1 MDLFRYFVRFLYKI
15 RWYLVIMPMIS
26 LIIAWF
32 MTRNMERIYDTNT
45 TIYTGM
51 ITGYNI
57 EGGTGSAGG
66 NSQTNITNLML
77 IITTDNTIHEVSL
90 RLFAR
95 CMMYGN
101 PNKDNNYISAEHF
114 RQLNASVP
122 ADVKALIN
130 HSNEAQT
137 YANLKA
143 YEKPSQDNFLF
154 GLTNYHP
161 YFGINSIT
169 SRLKVLQLQKSD
181 IIDIGYSANDAGI
194 AYNTL
199 DILNDVFSKQYQQLR
214 YGETSNVIKFF
225 EREVARLYRI
235 LTSAEDDLI
244 RYNVSKRVINYGEQ
258 TKQVAAMDAQQQNFR
273 NDQLMNYTTA
283 KALLDYLERQL
294 GNRAQIIR
302 SNKEFTNQVRD
313 ISRIQSRISNL
324 KLMSS
329 EGGGNNNES
338 QEELAKAQRD
348 LQRATG
354 RVTQLTKDIEAA
366 TFSTE
371 TGVKAQDM
379 LGRWLE
385 QLLLL
390 EKTKAEMTATDI
402 MKNELDRQY
411 LYFAPI
417 GATLERKS
425 RHIGFIEGN
434 YMEMLRAL
442 NSARM
447 RQRNLQMS
455 TATLRVLNP
464 PMFPLNAQPTNRMM
478 VLLGAF
484 MLTFILVTL
493 YFLIIE
499 MLDRTL
505 RDRMR
510 SERITNIPVMGCFP
524 KESNLRYRRFNKTIA
539 DMAMKQLSKAL
550 LPNFKEGQQNVL
562 NLLSTDS
569 GNGKSYIAQ
578 ELENYWIS
586 IGLQVRRLTYD
597 EDFLAE
603 DSKFILAK
611 DIKDL
616 CPDILPEEIAIIEYP
631 NLDDYSI
638 SPALLNMGTINM
650 MVTRANRTWKD
661 VDQKALNEVQAMLDE
676 EHKNT
681 LFMYLTEATRYA
693 VEEFVGQLPPYEQT
707 HVQHVCKGKRR
718 KSVITLSPVFACNLR
733 VCLCGIQH
741 VCHHLR
747 DASTGCRYIIAL

>member
-15 RWYLVIMPMIS
+15 RWYLVILPMIA
-26 LIIAWF
+26 LIVAWF
-32 MTRNMERIYDTNT
+32 STRNMERIYDTNT

-57 EGGTGSAGG
+57 EGGVGAAGG

-101 PNKDNNYISAEHF
+101 LNKDNNYISAEHF
-114 RQLNASVP
+114 RQLNATVP
-122 ADVKALIN
+122 ADIKGLIN
-130 HSNEAQT
+130 HNNESAT

-154 GLTNYHP
+154 GLLNTHP
-161 YFGINSIT
+161 YFGINNIT
-169 SRLKVLQLQKSD
+169 SRLKVLQLEKSD
-181 IIDIGYSANDAGI
+181 IIDIGYSCNDAGI

-199 DILNDVFSKQYQQLR
+199 DILNDVFARQYQQLR
-214 YGETSNVIKFF
+214 YGETNNVIKFF

-244 RYNVSKRVINYGEQ
+244 RYNVSKKVINYEEQ
-258 TKQVAAMDAQQQNFR
+258 TKQLTVLEAQQQNFR

-294 GNRAQIIR
+294 GNRAQVIR
-302 SNKEFTNQVRD
+302 SNKEFTSQVRD

-324 KLMSS
+324 RLMSS

-338 QEELAKAQRD
+338 QEELASAQRD

-354 RVTQLTKDIEAA
+354 RVTQLTRDIEAA

-402 MKNELDRQY
+402 MKTDLDNQY
-411 LYFAPI
+411 LFYAPI
-417 GATLERKS
+417 GATIDRKS

-434 YMEMLRAL
+434 YMEMLKSL
-442 NSARM
+442 NAARM

-464 PMFPLNAQPTNRMM
+464 PMFPLNAQPTNRLMI
-478 VLLGAF
+478 LLGAF
-484 MLTFILVTL
+484 ILTFALTTL
-493 YFLIIE
+493 YFLVIE
-499 MLDRTL
+499 LLDRTL

-524 KESNLRYRRFNKTIA
+524 QESNLRYRRFNKTIA

-562 NLLSTDS
+562 NLISTDS

-616 CPDILPEEIAIIEYP
+616 CPDILPDEIAIIEYP

-638 SPALLNMGTINM
+638 APALLNMGTINM

-676 EHKNT
+676 EHKNS
-681 LFMYLTEATRYA
+681 LYMYLTEASRYA
-693 VEEFVGQLPPYEQT
+693 VEEFVGQLPPYTKFNNFVYRMSQLGLTATENE
-707 HVQHVCKGKRR
+707 H
-718 KSVITLSPVFACNLR
+718 
-733 VCLCGIQH
+733 
-741 VCHHLR
+741 
-747 DASTGCRYIIAL
+747 AL